1 MPKLKLPR
9 MRNLRELSTRRNWNW
24 FLPETCSSSCIESF
38 GRRAATIEAQINEY
52 KHNIPSLASIVI
64 PIYNLSLM
72 QNPIKQCQ
80 VTIAVNSF
88 AIPYVIFG
96 YSCIDFRKPR
106 DGVTVQMLHN

>member
-1 MPKLKLPR
+1 
-9 MRNLRELSTRRNWNW
+9 
-24 FLPETCSSSCIESF
+24 
-38 GRRAATIEAQINEY
+38 
-52 KHNIPSLASIVI
+52 
-64 PIYNLSLM
+64 M